1 MSDRLCLS
9 LQQQY
14 KRRENGKETNVGV
27 NVCASDANDDDK
39 SSNDN
44 SDNFCEGMGLP
55 RWHTV

>member
-1 MSDRLCLS
+1 VIDCVFLCNNN
-9 LQQQY
+9 
-14 KRRENGKETNVGV
+14 RRGGENGKETNVGV
-27 NVCASDANDDDK
+27 NVCASDVNDDDK